1 MAWSKVEGGNGIFS
15 SKMKSFS
22 SSDAETWW
30 YLPYDQLN
38 LDLLPTQESIG
49 IILIESEKQAKR
61 RPYHK
66 QKLCYILSNM
76 RHFALETQRKGTPV
90 IYVST
95 NQQYDEPLLELAQEF
110 GAIHMLRGAERE
122 LRLTLASLIEGG
134 AIVEHPH
141 PGWLTPQSWF
151 TETVGS
157 EPPFRMDRF
166 YRRVRKEKGWLMEG
180 DSPVGGKFSHDAD
193 NRQPWKGEHQPP
205 VAPLYPVD
213 AIDEEVIAFVND
225 RFAEH
230 PGEARLEHLPTN
242 AGDHR
247 QALEFLSDI
256 LTLFGPYED
265 AMTKESRGLFHSRL
279 ASSVNIHRVLPQEVI
294 DVVLNADV
302 PLNSQE
308 GYLRQMIWR
317 EYVHHVH
324 EVTDGFQSLDIHST
338 APPNR
343 TAGWPMNID
352 KDDAKHP
359 NYLNQTRPLPMA
371 YWGQTS
377 GMNCLDWAVE
387 SVMDEAWTH
396 HIPRLM
402 VLSNLAQLMDIE
414 PRQLTDWFHAAFI
427 DAFDWVVEPN
437 VLGMGT
443 FALGDAMMTKP
454 YVSGTPY
461 IKKMGDFCT
470 SCKFHPTKTCPISP
484 MYWAYFERH
493 KDEFS
498 GNHRLAMTLRTLQ
511 KRSEEKKAN
520 DVQAFLNV
528 TNTLS
533 EGKSL
538 HAQKTLFSSK

>member
-1 MAWSKVEGGNGIFS
+1 MAWASIASGDGPFS
-15 SKMKSFS
+15 SKMKHPDVQSIDS
-22 SSDAETWW
+22 WW
-30 YLPYDQLN
+30 YMPYDQLN
-38 LDLLPTQESIG
+38 LGLLPQQESIG
-49 IILIESEKQAKR
+49 ILLIESEKQARR

-76 RHFALETQRKGTPV
+76 RHFAIETQKKGIPV
-90 IYVST
+90 LYVRT
-95 NQQYDEPLLELAQEF
+95 TEQYDEPLRDLAKQI
-110 GAIHMLRGAERE
+110 GPINMLRAAERE
-122 LRLTLASLIEGG
+122 LRTTLKPLMDEGHLIEH
-134 AIVEHPH
+134 EHT
-141 PGWLTPQSWF
+141 GWLTPQTWF
-151 TETVGS
+151 TETVGT

-205 VAPLYPVD
+205 KPPTYEVD
-213 AIDEEVIAFVND
+213 DLDEEVINLVNHL
-225 RFAEH
+225 FHEH
-230 PGEARLEHLPTN
+230 PGTARLDHLPTSDQ
-242 AGDHR
+242 DHLK
-247 QALEFLSDI
+247 ALDFLSDI
-256 LTLFGPYED
+256 LVHFGPYED

-279 ASSVNIHRVLPQEVI
+279 ASSVNIHRILPQEVI
-294 DVVLNADV
+294 DVVLNTSI

-324 EVTDGFQSLDIHST
+324 EVTDGFKRLDITST
-338 APPNR
+338 VPENR
-343 TAGWPMNID
+343 TAGWPMELAPD
-352 KDDAKHP
+352 SSSHP
-359 NYLNQTRPLPMA
+359 NHLKQTRSLPMA
-371 YWGQTS
+371 YWGQSS
-377 GMNCLDWAVE
+377 GMDCLDWAVE

-414 PRQLTDWFHAAFI
+414 PRELTDWFHAAFV

-461 IKKMGDFCT
+461 IKKMGDFCN
-470 SCKFHPTKTCPISP
+470 SCSFHPTKSCPISS

-493 KDEFS
+493 KTSFQ
-498 GNHRLAMTLRTLQ
+498 GNHRLAMTLRTLE
-511 KRSEEKKAN
+511 KRAPEKKLQ
-520 DVQAFLNV
+520 DVETFQWV
-528 TNTLS
+528 MNTLA
-533 EGKSL
+533 EGASL
-538 HAQKTLFSSK
+538 DSQTTLWPNI

>member
-1 MAWSKVEGGNGIFS
+1 MVWVSIASGNGPFS
-15 SKMKSFS
+15 SKMKNPDVQSIES
-22 SSDAETWW
+22 WW

-38 LDLLPTQESIG
+38 LGLLPQEESIG
-49 IILIESEKQAKR
+49 IILIESEKQARR

-76 RHFALETQRKGTPV
+76 RHFAIEAQERGIPV
-90 IYVST
+90 LYT
-95 NQQYDEPLLELAQEF
+95 TTTEQYDEPLWDLAKKI
-110 GAIHMLRGAERE
+110 GPINMLRAAERE
-122 LRLTLASLIEGG
+122 LRITLKPLIDEGHLIEH
-134 AIVEHPH
+134 EHT
-141 PGWLTPQSWF
+141 GWLTPQTWF
-151 TETVGS
+151 TETVGT

-205 VAPLYPVD
+205 NAPEYEVD
-213 AIDEEVIAFVND
+213 ELDEEVINLVNHL
-225 RFAEH
+225 FHEH
-230 PGEARLEHLPTN
+230 PGIARLNHLPTSGRDHLN
-242 AGDHR
+242 ALD
-247 QALEFLSDI
+247 FLSEI
-256 LTLFGPYED
+256 LLYFGPYED

-279 ASSVNIHRVLPQEVI
+279 ASSVNIHRILPQEVI
-294 DVVLNADV
+294 DVVVKARI

-324 EVTDGFQSLDIHST
+324 EVTDGFNRLNISST
-338 APPNR
+338 VPINR
-343 TAGWPMNID
+343 TAGWPMELASD
-352 KDDAKHP
+352 STSHP
-359 NYLNQTRPLPMA
+359 NHLKQTRSLPMA
-371 YWGQTS
+371 YWGQSS
-377 GMNCLDWAVE
+377 GMDCLDWAVE

-414 PRQLTDWFHAAFI
+414 PRELTDWFHAAFV

-461 IKKMGDFCT
+461 IKKMGDFCN
-470 SCKFHPTKTCPISP
+470 SCSFHPTKTCPISS

-493 KDEFS
+493 KTSFQ
-498 GNHRLAMTLRTLQ
+498 GNHRLAMTLRTLE
-511 KRSEEKKAN
+511 KRAPEKKLRDAETFQW
-520 DVQAFLNV
+520 VM
-528 TNTLS
+528 NTLAQ
-533 EGKSL
+533 GVSL
-538 HAQKTLFSSK
+538 DPQTSLWPKT

>member
-1 MAWSKVEGGNGIFS
+1 MAWVSIASGNGPFS
-15 SKMKSFS
+15 SKMKNPDVQSVES
-22 SSDAETWW
+22 WW

-38 LDLLPTQESIG
+38 LGLLPQKESIG
-49 IILIESEKQAKR
+49 IILIESEKQARR

-76 RHFALETQRKGTPV
+76 RHFAIETQEKGIPV
-90 IYVST
+90 LYAT
-95 NQQYDEPLLELAQEF
+95 TTEQYDEPLRDLAKET
-110 GAIHMLRGAERE
+110 GPINMLRAAERE
-122 LRLTLASLIEGG
+122 LRSTLKPLMDQGHLIEH
-134 AIVEHPH
+134 EHT
-141 PGWLTPQSWF
+141 GWLTPQTWF
-151 TETVGS
+151 TETVGK

-180 DSPVGGKFSHDAD
+180 ESPIGGKFSHDAD

-205 VAPLYPVD
+205 NAPEYEVD
-213 AIDEEVIAFVND
+213 ELDEEVIHLVNH
-225 RFAEH
+225 FFHEH
-230 PGEARLEHLPTN
+230 PGIARLDHLPTSSD
-242 AGDHR
+242 DHR

-294 DVVLNADV
+294 DVVVEAKV

-324 EVTDGFQSLDIHST
+324 EVTDGFHRLDVAT
-338 APPNR
+338 TTPPNR
-343 TAGWPMNID
+343 TAGWPIESERDEN
-352 KDDAKHP
+352 AHP
-359 NYLNQTRPLPMA
+359 NHLNQNTALPMA
-371 YWGQTS
+371 YWGQAS
-377 GMNCLDWAVE
+377 GMDCLDWAVE

-454 YVSGTPY
+454 YVSGSPY
-461 IKKMGDFCT
+461 IKKMGDFCS
-470 SCKFHPTKTCPISP
+470 SCEFHPAKTCPISP

-493 KDEFS
+493 KDAFA
-498 GNHRLAMTLRTLQ
+498 GNHRLAMTLRTLA
-511 KRSEEKKAN
+511 KRSEEKKQH
-520 DVQAFLNV
+520 DRDSFEHV
-528 TNTLS
+528 TRILG

-538 HAQKTLFSSK
+538 ASQTKL

>member
-1 MAWSKVEGGNGIFS
+1 MVWSKIAGGTGAFS
-15 SKMKSFS
+15 SQMKSS
-22 SSDAETWW
+22 HPADALTWW

-38 LDLLPTQESIG
+38 LELLPNLDSVG
-49 IILIESEKQAKR
+49 IVLIESEKQAKR

-76 RHFALETQRKGTPV
+76 RHFATEIASKGIPIV
-90 IYVST
+90 YVMT
-95 NQQYDEPLLELAQEF
+95 NEQYDEPLRALVQEF
-110 GAIHMLRGAERE
+110 GPINMHRAAERE
-122 LRLTLASLIEGG
+122 LRSTLAELIKDES
-134 AIVEHPH
+134 IIEHPH
-141 PGWLTPQSWF
+141 PGWLTPQNWF
-151 TETVGS
+151 TETVGN

-193 NRQPWKGEHQPP
+193 NRQPWRGEHQLPK
-205 VAPLYPVD
+205 APAYTTD
-213 AIDEEVIAFVND
+213 DIDDEVIEFVNH

-230 PGEARLEHLPTN
+230 PGDARLDHLPTSYD
-242 AGDHR
+242 DHR
-247 QALEFLSDI
+247 QALGFLSDI

-294 DVVLNADV
+294 DVVVEANV

-324 EVTDGFQSLDIHST
+324 EVTDGFHSLDIEST
-338 APPNR
+338 VPPNR
-343 TAGWPMNID
+343 TAGWPMEQDMD
-352 KDDAKHP
+352 KTGHP
-359 NYLNQTRPLPMA
+359 NHLKQTKSLPMA

-377 GMNCLDWAVE
+377 GMDCLDWAVE

-414 PRQLTDWFHAAFI
+414 PRQLTDWLHASFV

-443 FALGDAMMTKP
+443 YALGDAMMTKP
-454 YVSGTPY
+454 YVSGSPY
-461 IKKMGDFCT
+461 IKKMGDFCS
-470 SCKFHPTKTCPISP
+470 SCEFHPAKTCPISP
-484 MYWAYFERH
+484 LYWAYFERH
-493 KDEFS
+493 KDAFA
-498 GNHRLAMTLRTLQ
+498 GNHRLAMTLRTLS
-511 KRSEEKKAN
+511 KRSEEKKKL
-520 DVQAFLNV
+520 DRETFENV
-528 TNTLS
+528 TRTLS
-533 EGKSL
+533 QGKSL
-538 HAQKTLFSSK
+538 ASHTRL

>member
-1 MAWSKVEGGNGIFS
+1 MVWSKIAGGTGAFS
-15 SKMKSFS
+15 SQMKSS
-22 SSDAETWW
+22 YPSDALTWW

-38 LDLLPTQESIG
+38 LELLPNLDSVG
-49 IILIESEKQAKR
+49 IVLIESEKQAKR

-76 RHFALETQRKGTPV
+76 RHFAIETASKGIPIV
-90 IYVST
+90 YAMT
-95 NQQYDEPLLELAQEF
+95 NEQYDKPLRALVQEF
-110 GAIHMLRGAERE
+110 GPINMHRAAERE
-122 LRLTLASLIEGG
+122 LRSTLAELIKEES
-134 AIVEHPH
+134 IIEHPH
-141 PGWLTPQSWF
+141 PGWLTPQDWF
-151 TETVGS
+151 TETVGN

-193 NRQPWKGEHQPP
+193 NRQPWRGEHQLPK
-205 VAPLYPVD
+205 APAYATD
-213 AIDEEVIAFVND
+213 DIDDEVIEFVNY

-230 PGEARLEHLPTN
+230 PGDARLDHLPTSYD
-242 AGDHR
+242 DHR
-247 QALEFLSDI
+247 QALGFLSDI

-294 DVVLNADV
+294 DVVVEANV

-324 EVTDGFQSLDIHST
+324 EVTDGFHSLDIEST
-338 APPNR
+338 VPPNR
-343 TAGWPMNID
+343 TAGWPMEQDMD
-352 KDDAKHP
+352 KTSHP
-359 NYLNQTRPLPMA
+359 NHLKQTKSLPMA

-377 GMNCLDWAVE
+377 GLDCLDWAVE

-414 PRQLTDWFHAAFI
+414 PRQLTDWFHASFV

-454 YVSGTPY
+454 YVSGSPY
-461 IKKMGDFCT
+461 IKKMGDFCS
-470 SCKFHPTKTCPISP
+470 SCEFHPAKTCPISP
-484 MYWAYFERH
+484 LYWAYFERH
-493 KDEFS
+493 KDAFA
-498 GNHRLAMTLRTLQ
+498 GNHRLAMTLRTLS
-511 KRSEEKKAN
+511 KRSEEKKKL
-520 DVQAFLNV
+520 DRETFENV
-528 TNTLS
+528 THTLS
-533 EGKSL
+533 QGKSL
-538 HAQKTLFSSK
+538 ASQTRL